1 MGGGKPEVESDHR
14 WRRRLVVVVV
24 DANSATPGNH
34 SWFGLK
40 NCFLHRVLAGGEL
53 GQDVV
58 WILVVVG
65 CRRDGLVDGDLRVNG
80 LVPLLLLGDHG
91 ELVAKHLTRED
102 LERGCNE
109 PGKYWLQLH
118 FKS

>member
-40 NCFLHRVLAGGEL
+40 NFCVSYIEFSQEESLARMLFGYSL
-53 GQDVV
+53 L
-58 WILVVVG
+58 LVVVETALLMEISVSTDSFPS
-65 CRRDGLVDGDLRVNG
+65 CSSVTMVN
-80 LVPLLLLGDHG
+80 
-91 ELVAKHLTRED
+91 
-102 LERGCNE
+102 
-109 PGKYWLQLH
+109 W
-118 FKS
+118 